1 MKTPQTGWKA
11 PLARVFDVY
20 EDGVLAILQIGLA
33 VLVASGVVR
42 LFTLLW
48 QNFSRGWSAVAD
60 AVTFQEVF
68 QRGLGGFLVI
78 LLGLELMETVRI
90 YSNEH
95 RVRLET
101 VLIVAMIALGRH
113 IIQLEYKDVSGST
126 LIGIAAIVIALAA
139 GYFLIRKTDAAMRP
153 E

>member
-1 MKTPQTGWKA
+1 MKRPLTGWKKN
-11 PLARVFDVY
+11 LANVFDVY

-33 VLVASGVVR
+33 VLVTTGVIR
-42 LFTLLW
+42 LFMLIW
-48 QNFSRGWSAVAD
+48 QNSARAWSEVAD
-60 AVTFQEVF
+60 AATFQEVF

-101 VLIVAMIALGRH
+101 VLIVAMIAIGRH

-126 LIGIAAIVIALAA
+126 LIGIAAIVVALAG
-139 GYFLIRKTDAAMRP
+139 GYFLIRKTDAGKSP

>member
-1 MKTPQTGWKA
+1 MTTPSKGWKA

-33 VLVASGVVR
+33 VLVTSGVIR
-42 LFTLLW
+42 FFMLIW
-48 QNFSRGWSAVAD
+48 QNSARAWSEVSD
-60 AVTFQEVF
+60 ASTFQEVF

-101 VLIVAMIALGRH
+101 VLIVAMIAIGRH
-113 IIQLEYKDVSGST
+113 IIQLDFHEENGLT
-126 LIGIAAIVIALAA
+126 LMGIAALVITLAA
-139 GYFLIRKTDAAMRP
+139 GYFLIRKTDAAKRP